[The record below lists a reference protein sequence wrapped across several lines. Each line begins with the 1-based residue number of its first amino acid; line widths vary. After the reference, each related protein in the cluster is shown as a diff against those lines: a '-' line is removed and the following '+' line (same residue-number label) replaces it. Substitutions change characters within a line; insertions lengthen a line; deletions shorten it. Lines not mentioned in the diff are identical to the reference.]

1 MLDVNLLSQ
10 LGLLVIG
17 GPLLVF
23 GLVAFAL
30 SGATYG
36 VRTLRRLPAWEGMT
50 RPFLFLGAIMVTFG
64 ATVAAPAVP
73 ALLGTLF

>member
-1 MLDVNLLSQ
+1 MLDFNLLSH

-23 GLVAFAL
+23 GILSFAL

-36 VRTLRRLPAWEGMT
+36 VRTLRGLPGWDGMT
-50 RPFLFLGAIMVTFG
+50 RPFLLLGTIMATFG
-64 ATVAAPAVP
+64 ATVAAPALP
-73 ALLGTLF
+73 TLLGGLL